1 MRGKKQRSMAS
12 STTCFLLGLV
22 LILALCAMHDSN
34 YLLSTFSYV
43 IHLRRKGSEPST
55 TPPPVRLL
63 LPIKQEMRK
72 TTVAICAL
80 SKSKPTWQYVHD
92 SSVYKLFLTGI
103 YQTTHMQS
111 QYDITVHVGVDTDD
125 VFWSKKDNYN
135 ALVLA
140 SARDFNLKL
149 TVYHYAKKQ
158 PNHLPMNEL
167 MRDAARTGAEYLVRL
182 NDDTEIKSMS
192 WLPLAVRRLSTYDP
206 PFVGVV
212 GPVCREGKTS
222 ILTHDMVH
230 RTHLEI
236 FDTYYPPNFHNWYV
250 DDWISA
256 VYGPERTT
264 KIPDWVVHHYVSP
277 PRYNPIMV
285 SNETLQKSIQEGKD
299 RIQAYLSRRNVSR
312 KLSQVTLRVGHPRGG
327 VGWQGKHSEK
337 IRAYCNRDQKTSS
350 YIQELIYPKD
360 TYLDIGSRN
369 DPSYDNTWRY
379 LLSLHD
385 PNIDSVVSKGILN
398 WLFSTP
404 GTYPSTTE
412 VHTLCTAPIDG
423 QPLINCESGKIAIE
437 IGSAVGMVSAY
448 LARRGMRVFAMDPV
462 LPNIERLE
470 ETRCMN
476 GMRQCLEQN
485 EDIDCH
491 NHSNWGQFTSDNFV
505 LLNAVGGSKS
515 NSKTTITS
523 LANNLAATNPIFGR
537 LSGRKE
543 QFWSGS
549 VSTLTVDDIATGIN
563 HPIELLHMCPQGSE
577 WSILQGAS
585 HLIRAGLVRNI
596 LFGIY
601 QNDASR
607 QEQIEETLK
616 IKSFLQGFGYQF
628 YNLDGCGRGKNGVA
642 TGPPILLN
650 KEEVVKYIQTKRYNG
665 WHVMLLATLKT
676 KTANIQHIDQFQASL
691 QCDGVSIVHQSS
703 TTTEGSRETIF
714 PAPKNNNMEQLCKKL
729 KHWDFCRNSL
739 SMITQRHPISKLNV
753 ITEWKN
759 AYIDGGSCKGTL
771 GFPFTSQCIGMFHGH
786 CPHLPS
792 NMLHG
797 KTIHRYDAIATTLQH
812 YYKSAG
818 HWPAE
823 QLPSL
828 LRFMKELDQDVKI
841 LVSINDCKLCRKY
854 INELVRLGVLKSRD
868 RLINWEGSKQDHSH
882 VYFGKRVFH
891 HYPWPWEDGQ
901 NPYRAAVLRGSQ
913 DLELVR
919 STFLGRIPEKIVP
932 ASDGKIVVIQRIE
945 SRRHT
950 INHDKLVLDLRKIFS
965 NVVIFSTPGDTLQ
978 EDVEVFRDAS
988 AVIAVHGAG
997 LMNMLWCSPG
1007 TVVVEVCYTSGMPC
1021 PDMYYFMA
1029 VNLQLDYY
1037 VSVGSGDYDGGVSV
1051 DVADITLLLK
1061 KSLKSKTFSKKFR
1074 EKKHTWLS
1082 QEKAFQHE
1090 VSVLQRLNSV
1100 TPPCGQSH
1108 IPRILNLDTKN
1119 LILTTPWYG
1128 PSLNKPEG
1136 MKQFCEMELKSIDAW
1151 AKCVDDHLA
1160 VANVSY
1166 HDHHGSGKNLVI
1178 SDSKLTLID
1187 FGIADI
1193 DNQKRLPSKYLN
1205 HTMSTRELTR
1215 EIYKKHCTKN

>member
-1 MRGKKQRSMAS
+1 MEPP
-12 STTCFLLGLV
+12 TTPSPV
-22 LILALCAMHDSN
+22 SVQLALPKREDM
-34 YLLSTFSYV
+34 YK
-43 IHLRRKGSEPST
+43 IR
-55 TPPPVRLL
+55 
-63 LPIKQEMRK
+63 
-72 TTVAICAL
+72 VAICAL

-182 NDDTEIKSMS
+182 NDDTQIKSMS
-192 WLPLAVRRLSTYDP
+192 WLPLAVHQLSAYNP
-206 PFVGVV
+206 PNVGVV

-285 SNETLQKSIQEGKD
+285 SNETLQASIREGKD

-312 KLSQVTLRVGHPRGG
+312 KLSQV
-327 VGWQGKHSEK
+327 
-337 IRAYCNRDQKTSS
+337 
-350 YIQELIYPKD
+350 
-360 TYLDIGSRN
+360 
-369 DPSYDNTWRY
+369 
-379 LLSLHD
+379 
-385 PNIDSVVSKGILN
+385 
-398 WLFSTP
+398 
-404 GTYPSTTE
+404 
-412 VHTLCTAPIDG
+412 
-423 QPLINCESGKIAIE
+423 
-437 IGSAVGMVSAY
+437 
-448 LARRGMRVFAMDPV
+448 
-462 LPNIERLE
+462 
-470 ETRCMN
+470 
-476 GMRQCLEQN
+476 
-485 EDIDCH
+485 
-491 NHSNWGQFTSDNFV
+491 
-505 LLNAVGGSKS
+505 
-515 NSKTTITS
+515 
-523 LANNLAATNPIFGR
+523 
-537 LSGRKE
+537 
-543 QFWSGS
+543 
-549 VSTLTVDDIATGIN
+549 
-563 HPIELLHMCPQGSE
+563 
-577 WSILQGAS
+577 
-585 HLIRAGLVRNI
+585 
-596 LFGIY
+596 
-601 QNDASR
+601 
-607 QEQIEETLK
+607 
-616 IKSFLQGFGYQF
+616 
-628 YNLDGCGRGKNGVA
+628 
-642 TGPPILLN
+642 
-650 KEEVVKYIQTKRYNG
+650 
-665 WHVMLLATLKT
+665 
-676 KTANIQHIDQFQASL
+676 NIQHTDQFQASL

-729 KHWDFCRNSL
+729 KHWDFCRNKL
-739 SMITQRHPISKLNV
+739 SVITQRHPISKLNV

-828 LRFMKELDQDVKI
+828 LRFLKELDQDVKI

-854 INELVRLGVLKSRD
+854 INELVRLGVLKSQD

-891 HYPWPWEDGQ
+891 HYPWPWENGQ
-901 NPYRAAVLRGSQ
+901 NPYRAAVLRGPQ

-950 INHDKLVLDLRKIFS
+950 INHDKLVLDLRKIYS

-1037 VSVGSGDYDGGVSV
+1037 VSVGSGDYNGGVSV

-1108 IPRILNLDTKN
+1108 IPRILNLDMKN
-1119 LILTTPWYG
+1119 LIMTTPWYG

-1136 MKQFCEMELKSIDAW
+1136 MKQFCEMELKSITAW

-1166 HDHHGSGKNLVI
+1166 HDHHGSGQNLVI
-1178 SDSKLTLID
+1178 SESQLTLID
-1187 FGIADI
+1187 FGIADM

-1205 HTMSTRELTR
+1205 HKMSTRELTR
-1215 EIYKKHCTKN
+1215 EIYTKHCVESKQDKSAAVFIFADTNSAKTYAQNINSFRCYVSRHSDYELVVMSEDDKEFSDGCINKDSKFVRHCMLSNYMLKHPEIRLFFHLDADHAIMDISRRIETFVSGEKDLTFEIRFHIGEITVGSYIAKNTEFSRSFLRELSHTESMRKDNEALQTLILKRVELKNSCPTTSDYFKFVKCFHETIRQSGCQHDFWTRHADVLTPPHSFTYDGWLTKYQYSPKTFIHHAMKNPPIGGKNNGRVFPDVLENGCKMPDNDPYRISPEQEDHLLQERIDSIQSIWNANGLYNTSCILFKDRPTSPATASRSTRVWGGR

>member
-1 MRGKKQRSMAS
+1 MIHSRKRKQTFYSPI
-12 STTCFLLGLV
+12 TFLLVLLTLFSLTVVYDSNHIISTLSSLV
-22 LILALCAMHDSN
+22 LRRRMEPPTTPSPVSVKLALPK
-34 YLLSTFSYV
+34 
-43 IHLRRKGSEPST
+43 RE
-55 TPPPVRLL
+55 
-63 LPIKQEMRK
+63 EMYK
-72 TTVAICAL
+72 TRVAICAL

-92 SSVYKLFLTGI
+92 TSVYNLFLAGI
-103 YQTTHMQS
+103 HRTTRMHT
-111 QYDITVHVGVDTDD
+111 QYDIQIHIGVDADD
-125 VFWSKKDNYN
+125 VFWSKKDNFN

-140 SARDFNLKL
+140 AARAFDLKV
-149 TVYHYAKKQ
+149 TVHHYDKKQ

-167 MRDAARTGAEYLVRL
+167 MRDAARAGAEYLVRL
-182 NDDTEIKSMS
+182 NDDTEIRSMS
-192 WLPLAVRRLSTYDP
+192 WIPLAVHQLSAYDP
-206 PFVGVV
+206 PNVGVV

-285 SNETLQKSIQEGKD
+285 SNETLQASIREGKD

-312 KLSQVTLRVGHPRGG
+312 KLSQVTLRVGHPR
-327 VGWQGKHSEK
+327 VIDS
-337 IRAYCNRDQKTSS
+337 
-350 YIQELIYPKD
+350 
-360 TYLDIGSRN
+360 
-369 DPSYDNTWRY
+369 
-379 LLSLHD
+379 
-385 PNIDSVVSKGILN
+385 NIDTTSNDCAQPASVNFAACKASLAKSLDMDHISCPAQCVTFSEYGRFNNFVIALTNAIRIYVLSEAPENRRKIYIDASISRKFDLGNIYNVTELEKLCVFTSKESPTCEVISGKSLFETN
-398 WLFSTP
+398 FSGLFSDTAFCMKSKDCLLVKAWLLF
-404 GTYPSTTE
+404 GAVHQHIHNQVSSVITKVGSDYSTLHSRFLEDT
-412 VHTLCTAPIDG
+412 
-423 QPLINCESGKIAIE
+423 CESRHKQRQIPVDYCHMKPQFIANTLKE
-437 IGSAVGMVSAY
+437 LGHAKQKFFV
-448 LARRGMRVFAMDPV
+448 
-462 LPNIERLE
+462 
-470 ETRCMN
+470 C
-476 GMRQCLEQN
+476 
-485 EDIDCH
+485 
-491 NHSNWGQFTSDNFV
+491 SDKQHMEKV
-505 LLNAVGGSKS
+505 NAVLQYTNGNLSPF
-515 NSKTTITS
+515 NSVIHDTLLMINS
-523 LANNLAATNPIFGR
+523 RRFIRNR
-537 LSGRKE
+537 
-543 QFWSGS
+543 
-549 VSTLTVDDIATGIN
+549 VSTMSLN
-563 HPIELLHMCPQGSE
+563 
-577 WSILQGAS
+577 
-585 HLIRAGLVRNI
+585 
-596 LFGIY
+596 IY
-601 QNDASR
+601 QIR
-607 QEQIEETLK
+607 
-616 IKSFLQGFGYQF
+616 FLFDHA
-628 YNLDGCGRGKNGVA
+628 NRL
-642 TGPPILLN
+642 P
-650 KEEVVKYIQTKRYNG
+650 
-665 WHVMLLATLKT
+665 ATLKPTT
-676 KTANIQHIDQFQASL
+676 KTVQYTDQFQASL
-691 QCDGVSIVHQSS
+691 KCDGVSIVHQSS

-729 KHWDFCRNSL
+729 KHWDFCRNKL
-739 SMITQRHPISKLNV
+739 SVITQRHPISKLNV

-828 LRFMKELDQDVKI
+828 LRFLKELDQDVKI

-854 INELVRLGVLKSRD
+854 INELVRLGVLKSQD

-901 NPYRAAVLRGSQ
+901 NPYRAAVLRGPQ

-950 INHDKLVLDLRKIFS
+950 INHDKLVLDLRKIYS

-1037 VSVGSGDYDGGVSV
+1037 VSVGSGDYNGGVSV

-1108 IPRILNLDTKN
+1108 IPRILNLDTTN

-1128 PSLNKPEG
+1128 TSLDKPEG
-1136 MKQFCEMELKSIDAW
+1136 MKQFCKMELKSIDAW

-1178 SDSKLTLID
+1178 SESQLTLID
-1187 FGIADI
+1187 FGIADM
-1193 DNQKRLPSKYLN
+1193 DDQKRLPSKYLN
-1205 HTMSTRELTR
+1205 HRMTTRELTR
-1215 EIYKKHCTKN
+1215 EIYNNYCNKSKQLTERLTTANSTRPARTPPATASRSTRVWGGR